1 MRRCSTDQSC
11 NLKLCI
17 MHRKIWVSCEC
28 NNKLDKYPFRSGS
41 PWIRRCK
48 RSGLDRCIYL
58 RFCTG
63 PSIWL
68 EKIARFI
75 FSYGGKSVKV
85 SQTSNVQQ
93 LVGRKQNCQLY
104 DVESTRSWVCK
115 FFWDSRSVQNSPVY
129 PAVQTHL
136 PSVQVPPF
144 MQMARQDLPSA
155 PKDTVRPF

>member
-115 FFWDSRSVQNSPVY
+115 FFGTHVLCRTLRCIPPCRRTCRRCKFLRSCRWRDK
-129 PAVQTHL
+129 TCRLHL
-136 PSVQVPPF
+136 KT
-144 MQMARQDLPSA
+144 L
-155 PKDTVRPF
+155 